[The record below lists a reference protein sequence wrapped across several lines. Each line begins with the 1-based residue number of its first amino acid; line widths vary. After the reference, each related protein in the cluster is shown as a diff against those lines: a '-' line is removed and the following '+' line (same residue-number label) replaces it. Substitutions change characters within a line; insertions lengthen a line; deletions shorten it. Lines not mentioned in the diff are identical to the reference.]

1 MIKKMAA
8 AALLFGLITAM
19 PAHAEEV
26 DHLFSEVG
34 AKKRFALNVIGVGGA
49 VTAIG
54 AVFFFVGRAGAG
66 LHVNPDGS
74 LRPLGIL
81 EEAQSAISLQRVSLA
96 VLGVGLAT
104 TVTGTVL
111 LLLSRKKTVTVAPML
126 SPNGGGLVF
135 FGVFD

>member
-1 MIKKMAA
+1 MIKKTAA
-8 AALLFGLITAM
+8 VALLFGLISAL

-26 DHLFSEVG
+26 DHLFSDVG

-54 AVFFFVGRAGAG
+54 VVFFFVGRSGAG

-74 LRPLGIL
+74 LRPLGIF
-81 EEAQSAISLQRVSLA
+81 EEAQSATSLQRISLA

-111 LLLSRKKTVTVAPML
+111 LLLSRKKPVTVAPTL
-126 SPNGGGLVF
+126 SSTGAGLVLI
-135 FGVFD
+135 GVFD

>member
-1 MIKKMAA
+1 MIKKTAA
-8 AALLFGLITAM
+8 AVLLFGLITAL
-19 PAHAEEV
+19 PAQAEEV
-26 DHLFSEVG
+26 DHLFSEFG

-54 AVFFFVGRAGAG
+54 AVFFFVGRSGAG

-81 EEAQSAISLQRVSLA
+81 EEAQSATNLQRVSLA

-111 LLLSRKKTVTVAPML
+111 LLLSRRKTVTIAPML

-135 FGVFD
+135 SGVFD

>member
-1 MIKKMAA
+1 MIKKTAA
-8 AALLFGLITAM
+8 AALLFGLISAL

-26 DHLFSEVG
+26 DHLFSDVG

-54 AVFFFVGRAGAG
+54 AVFFFVGRSGAG

-74 LRPLGIL
+74 LRPLGIF
-81 EEAQSAISLQRVSLA
+81 EEARSATNLQRVSLA

-111 LLLSRKKTVTVAPML
+111 LLLSRKKAVTLAPMV
-126 SPNGGGLVF
+126 SADGGGLVF
-135 FGVFD
+135 LGVFD

>member
-1 MIKKMAA
+1 MIKKTT
-8 AALLFGLITAM
+8 ALAMLLLTAL

-49 VTAIG
+49 ITAIG
-54 AVFFFVGRAGAG
+54 GVFFFVGRSGAG

-81 EEAQSAISLQRVSLA
+81 EEAQSATNLQRVSLT

-104 TVTGTVL
+104 VATGTVL
-111 LLLSRKKTVTVAPML
+111 LLLSRKKPVTVAPML
-126 SPNGGGLVF
+126 SPGGGGLVF

>member
-8 AALLFGLITAM
+8 AAVLIGLISAL

-26 DHLFSEVG
+26 DHLFSDVG

-54 AVFFFVGRAGAG
+54 AVFFFVGRSGAG

-74 LRPLGIL
+74 LRPLGL
-81 EEAQSAISLQRVSLA
+81 LDEAQSATNLQRVSLA

-104 TVTGTVL
+104 TITGTVL
-111 LLLSRKKTVTVAPML
+111 LLLSRKKPVTVAPVL
-126 SPNGGGLVF
+126 SSTGAGLVLI
-135 FGVFD
+135 GVFD